1 MRDEKLEEANGR
13 EEEYA
18 ELMKTKVEVERDYE
32 LAKVNKNQILRE
44 NEEVS
49 KTKQQLLELKLI
61 EQEQL
66 EKLIS
71 EKEKNKA
78 RINEFLSKKL

>member
-1 MRDEKLEEANGR
+1 
-13 EEEYA
+13 
-18 ELMKTKVEVERDYE
+18 MKTKIEVERDYE
-32 LAKVNKNQILRE
+32 VSKVNKNAILKE
-44 NEEVS
+44 NEEINKKKS
-49 KTKQQLLELKLI
+49 ELLDLKII

-78 RINEFLSKKL
+78 RINEFLSKKLEKDKQWKMS

>member
-1 MRDEKLEEANGR
+1 
-13 EEEYA
+13 
-18 ELMKTKVEVERDYE
+18 MK
-32 LAKVNKNQILRE
+32 I
-44 NEEVS
+44 
-49 KTKQQLLELKLI
+49 I

-78 RINEFLSKKL
+78 RINEFLSKKLEKDKQWKLSEAKERDIEF

>member
-1 MRDEKLEEANGR
+1 
-13 EEEYA
+13 
-18 ELMKTKVEVERDYE
+18 LMKTKIEVERDYE
-32 LAKVNKNQILRE
+32 VSKVNKNAILKE
-44 NEEVS
+44 NEEINKKKS
-49 KTKQQLLELKLI
+49 ELLDLKII

-78 RINEFLSKKL
+78 RINEFLSKKLEKDKQWKMS